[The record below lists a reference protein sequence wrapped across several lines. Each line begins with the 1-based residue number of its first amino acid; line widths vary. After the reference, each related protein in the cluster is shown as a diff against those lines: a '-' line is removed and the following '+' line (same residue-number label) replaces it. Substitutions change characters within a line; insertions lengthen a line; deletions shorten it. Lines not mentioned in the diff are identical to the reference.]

1 MTIKSKK
8 RSNERPGYSARLT
21 SKYQATIPKEIR
33 KHLHL
38 ESGDEILYE
47 LLPDNT
53 VVVRKTSPLDLDY
66 LQALNSTINEWESD
80 EDDQAFKNL

>member
-1 MTIKSKK
+1 MSTGFKK
-8 RSNERPGYSARLT
+8 RKSIKPRYSARLT

-38 ESGDEILYE
+38 ERGDEILYE

-53 VVVRKTSPLDLDY
+53 VIVRKTFPLDLDY
-66 LQALNSTINEWESD
+66 LQALNSTMNEWESD
-80 EDDQAFKNL
+80 EDEQAYKNL